1 VTKDIRR
8 TAKEVN
14 FGVLYGL
21 GSLGLAQRTGLS
33 RTEAKEFIE
42 KYFTIYKK
50 IKDYIEDSKK
60 IAYQRGYAQTIFGR
74 RRYLPDIHSSM
85 PMLRSA
91 AERMA
96 INMPLQGT
104 AADLMK
110 MAMIAIQAG
119 LPKISPQSKLI
130 LQVHDELVLE
140 VPKNDEKKVANFI
153 KTSMENIYT
162 LTVPLVVDIE
172 SGDNWG
178 NLEKIK

>member
-1 VTKDIRR
+1 
-8 TAKEVN
+8 
-14 FGVLYGL
+14 
-21 GSLGLAQRTGLS
+21 
-33 RTEAKEFIE
+33 
-42 KYFTIYKK
+42 
-50 IKDYIEDSKK
+50 
-60 IAYQRGYAQTIFGR
+60 
-74 RRYLPDIHSSM
+74 
-85 PMLRSA
+85 
-91 AERMA
+91 
-96 INMPLQGT
+96 
-104 AADLMK
+104 MK